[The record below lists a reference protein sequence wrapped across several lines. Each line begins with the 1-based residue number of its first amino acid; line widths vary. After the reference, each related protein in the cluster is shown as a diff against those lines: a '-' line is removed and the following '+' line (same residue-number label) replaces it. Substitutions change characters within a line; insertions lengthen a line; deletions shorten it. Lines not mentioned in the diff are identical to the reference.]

1 MKEKENGKEKNN
13 KIEIDKINI
22 NQMKEKNIKDKN
34 IKGKNNEKDKGEI
47 KLIKVNDYKL
57 IINKGD
63 EKIDSFEIISKR
75 KEFDDFGFSE
85 TSFKTI
91 YENDPL
97 LSHVISHINKY
108 LDMNDSDDIKH
119 LSDFISF
126 DEFNK
131 DIINTILNKGIPE
144 DLPCMRPLIW
154 KSLIGF
160 YPLNNL
166 SLWKEQTINKSKLYL
181 NEIIKKY
188 DYYPN
193 NITEIGDI
201 NLINQINKDLPRTR
215 FDCPFYANHSKN
227 YDTLRKILFLYAKE
241 HSDVGYIQGM
251 NEIIAI
257 IFYIFSKDDNPFIK
271 NYIESDS
278 YFTFEILMEQVKD
291 IFKMEDINYSQLYVK
306 KQIEEIKNI
315 LKKIDSQLMN
325 YFDEIGLEIDNI
337 VMRWLLVMFAQEFTI
352 DIAVKFWDRLFT
364 QKNKIKFLCYI
375 SCAIISKN
383 RDKIMKLDVGGVM
396 EWAQELQNKMNE
408 IDINDNVQLALKIQ
422 KIYNKYEKNNISSEK

>member
-1 MKEKENGKEKNN
+1 MKEKNEIENKNEIEKININQIKEKNMKEKNN
-13 KIEIDKINI
+13 KN
-22 NQMKEKNIKDKN
+22 KEKD
-34 IKGKNNEKDKGEI
+34 KDKGEI
-47 KLIKVNDYKL
+47 KLIKVNDYKI

-63 EKIDSFEIISKR
+63 EKLDSFEIISKNH
-75 KEFDDFGFSE
+75 EFDDFGFSE

-91 YENDPL
+91 YETDPL
-97 LSHVISHINKY
+97 LSHVISHTNKY
-108 LDMNDSDDIKH
+108 LENHASEDIEH

-131 DIINTILNKGIPE
+131 DIINNILFKGIPE
-144 DLPCMRPLIW
+144 ALSCLRPLIW

-166 SLWKEQTINKSKLYL
+166 SLWKEQNLNKSKLYE
-181 NEIIKKY
+181 NIVKKY

-193 NITEIGDI
+193 SIIEIDDI

-215 FDCPFYANHSKN
+215 FDCPFYSQNSKN

-241 HSDVGYIQGM
+241 NSEVGYIQGM

-271 NYIESDS
+271 EYIESDS
-278 YFTFEILMEQVKD
+278 YFTFEKLMEQIKD
-291 IFKMEDINYSQLYVK
+291 IFLMENINYSQLYIK
-306 KQIEEIKNI
+306 QQIEEIKNI
-315 LKKIDSQLMN
+315 LKKIDVKLMN
-325 YFDEIGLEIDNI
+325 YLDEIGLEIDNV

-375 SCAIISKN
+375 SAAIITKN
-383 RDKIMKLDVGGVM
+383 RDKIMKLDVGGIM

-408 IDINDNVQLALKIQ
+408 IDISENVLLAIKIQ
-422 KIYNKYEKNNISSEK
+422 KIYNKYEENNISPK